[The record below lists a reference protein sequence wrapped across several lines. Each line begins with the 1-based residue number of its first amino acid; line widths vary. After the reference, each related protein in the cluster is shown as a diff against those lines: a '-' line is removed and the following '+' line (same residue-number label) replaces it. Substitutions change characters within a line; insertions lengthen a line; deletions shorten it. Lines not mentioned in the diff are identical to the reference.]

1 MQNCFNC
8 DGTII
13 SGLPNVTTHPIS
25 QLVTSNMSI
34 TLDCKGNGTRI
45 DGKMIEYQW
54 ENSNINGGNWM
65 NITNSNGKR
74 LVVKNLEQSE
84 QYRCVVYNDVGGTPS
99 NIATITVLSKCM
111 VCT

>member
-1 MQNCFNC
+1 MCKF
-8 DGTII
+8 GLTVTA
-13 SGLPNVTTHPIS
+13 GLPIVTTHPNS
-25 QLVTSNMSI
+25 QMVTSIMSI
-34 TLDCKGNGTRI
+34 TLDCEGNGTRI

-99 NIATITVLSKCM
+99 SVANITVLSKCK
-111 VCT
+111 VYT

>member
-13 SGLPNVTTHPIS
+13 LGLPNVTTHPSS
-25 QLVTSNMSI
+25 QLVTNNMSI
-34 TLDCKGNGTRI
+34 TLDCEGNGTII

-54 ENSNINGGNWM
+54 ENSNINGGNWI
-65 NITNSNGKR
+65 NITNSNGKQ